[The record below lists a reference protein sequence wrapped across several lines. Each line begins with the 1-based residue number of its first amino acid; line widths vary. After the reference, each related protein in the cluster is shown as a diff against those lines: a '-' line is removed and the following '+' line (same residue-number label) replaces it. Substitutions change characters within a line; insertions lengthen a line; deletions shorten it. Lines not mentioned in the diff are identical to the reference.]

1 MPFELIV
8 LSLSIYKVMF
18 YKIYIKFLFIDFSST
33 EVWMDNEAGLATMI
47 MLG

>member
-1 MPFELIV
+1 MHFKQIV
-8 LSLSIYKVMF
+8 LSKSMYKVMF